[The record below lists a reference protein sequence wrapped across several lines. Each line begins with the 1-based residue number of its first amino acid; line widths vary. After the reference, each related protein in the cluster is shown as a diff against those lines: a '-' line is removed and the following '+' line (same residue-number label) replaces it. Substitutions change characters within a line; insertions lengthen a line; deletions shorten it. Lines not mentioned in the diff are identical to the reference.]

1 MADIPNE
8 TKSAQEAE
16 LSIGSRVAA
25 PVMKFNKIMKKKKV
39 ERGRKKGKKELETSL
54 GVWNQKSRS
63 LEGNLKH
70 AKLKLVSVV

>member
-8 TKSAQEAE
+8 RKSAQEAE

-39 ERGRKKGKKELETSL
+39 ERAEKREE
-54 GVWNQKSRS
+54 R
-63 LEGNLKH
+63 
-70 AKLKLVSVV
+70 A